1 MFPPNA
7 PWEMTPPPPPDPAG
21 RRADLLARLG
31 RVTDPELDRSILEMG
46 FLSEVGVDGGNI
58 LVRFAL
64 PTYWCAG
71 NFAFMM
77 AADLKAAAMSAPWAR
92 TATVELTDH
101 YAESEINRAI
111 AADEPFERA
120 FPGEPA
126 GSLSALR
133 REFARKAF
141 LGRQA
146 ALLRILLR
154 ARKPEEIA
162 RLTVRKLRALA
173 NCGGEIAADARR
185 YLEARL
191 TIVGAGT
198 GENAPAFVTCEGD
211 PLKPGKVEDHL
222 KRIRRF
228 RRAADANAAVC
239 GAYLEARRAE
249 SPAPVLFAPSLTQ
262 WEKRH
267 A

>member
-1 MFPPNA
+1 
-7 PWEMTPPPPPDPAG
+7 MTPPPPPDSAG

-31 RVTDPELDRSILEMG
+31 RVTDPELDRSMVEMG
-46 FLSEVGVDGGNI
+46 FLSEVSVDGGEV

-77 AADLKAAAMSAPWAR
+77 AADLKAAAESAAWVR
-92 TATVELTDH
+92 TARIELTDH
-101 YAESEINRAI
+101 YAEGEINRAV
-111 AADEPFERA
+111 AAGEPFERA

-133 REFARKAF
+133 REFARKSF

-146 ALLRILLR
+146 ALLRGLLQT
-154 ARKPEEIA
+154 RKPDEIA
-162 RLTVRKLRALA
+162 RLTVRDLGELA
-173 NCGGEIAADARR
+173 GGDGETAADARR
-185 YLEARL
+185 YLDARRPAA
-191 TIVGAGT
+191 GAAEDG
-198 GENAPAFVTCEGD
+198 APAFVDCEGKA
-211 PLKPGKVEDHL
+211 LKPEEMEARL
-222 KRIRRF
+222 KMIRRF

-249 SPAPVLFAPSLTQ
+249 KPAPVLFAPSLTQ
-262 WEKRH
+262 WEKHH